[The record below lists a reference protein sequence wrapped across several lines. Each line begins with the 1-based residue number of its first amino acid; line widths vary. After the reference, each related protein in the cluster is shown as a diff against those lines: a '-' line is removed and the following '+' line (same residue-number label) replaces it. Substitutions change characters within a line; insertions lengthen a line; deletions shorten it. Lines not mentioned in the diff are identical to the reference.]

1 MDHCEDGHCQQQSHT
16 WHRGLLCVS
25 CVFIL
30 VCVLEFVLIRLFFSI
45 VVVFLAELVCVWWP
59 VGRSVGLGDWRHERV

>member
-1 MDHCEDGHCQQQSHT
+1 MVTVSSNLTLGIVACCVFLVCSF
-16 WHRGLLCVS
+16 LCV
-25 CVFIL
+25 F
-30 VCVLEFVLIRLFFSI
+30 EFVLILLFFSI